1 MSFLMDIWNTIH
13 GILTSSDLI
22 TLGLMALIA
31 LGAGF
36 MMQSMGSI
44 VTTTVVALVAFALV
58 GYVRAVTMGG
68 QNASAFATKDWQA
81 FQGLHMMTLLAY
93 AVAFAVVIAVVHTAR
108 SVFMRG

>member
-1 MSFLMDIWNTIH
+1 MSFLTDIWNTIH
-13 GILTSSDLI
+13 GILNSSDLI
-22 TLGLMALIA
+22 TLGLMTLIA

-44 VTTTVVALVAFALV
+44 VTTTLVALVAFSLA

-81 FQGLHMMTLLAY
+81 FQGLHMITLLAY
-93 AVAFAVVIAVVHTAR
+93 ALAFGVVIAIVHAAR
-108 SVFMRG
+108 SMVMR

>member
-1 MSFLMDIWNTIH
+1 MSFLTDIWNTIH
-13 GILTSSDLI
+13 VILNSSDVI
-22 TLGLMALIA
+22 TLALMALIA

-44 VTTTVVALVAFALV
+44 VTTTLVALVAFALA

-68 QNASAFATKDWQA
+68 QNASALATKDWQA

-93 AVAFAVVIAVVHTAR
+93 ALAFGVVIAVVHAAR
-108 SVFMRG
+108 GLIGR

>member
-1 MSFLMDIWNTIH
+1 MPFLMDIWNTIH
-13 GILTSSDLI
+13 GILTSSDVI
-22 TLGLMALIA
+22 TLALMALIA

-44 VTTTVVALVAFALV
+44 VTTTVVALVAFALA

-93 AVAFAVVIAVVHTAR
+93 AIAFGVVIAVVHAAR
-108 SVFMRG
+108 NLIGR